1 MSATYSFSQRDS
13 LTIFVSLILSFC
25 PRFMVNTYKAEDK
38 KIESG
43 IQLII
48 IIFTFSLFWG
58 GWGGGLGGWGVEVW
72 GEEYTVRV

>member
-1 MSATYSFSQRDS
+1 M
-13 LTIFVSLILSFC
+13 
-25 PRFMVNTYKAEDK
+25 NTYKAEDK